1 MLFVFC
7 FFPLRKTNL
16 DFCSL
21 KISRLCCRWTGK
33 SDVPHLCLAAYIELQ
48 LKFPMTLFLANHST
62 MALLHIRNFLNK
74 PPSSKSLPRPSQ
86 TALKRHYA
94 TILSRFCLPS
104 LSPYVSPST
113 KQSKRDLKMPSV
125 TKQSKSDTIER
136 ERFVPRTGL
145 QEATLLLKLQVVYM
159 FFYHHWLYFVVFF
172 WFLLFIFIFYFIFY
186 FLFSPFSII
195 WLNIFWPYIYLIIP
209 HILYLTLPFPSS
221 SNPLCS

>member
-1 MLFVFC
+1 MLSV
-7 FFPLRKTNL
+7 
-16 DFCSL
+16 
-21 KISRLCCRWTGK
+21 TGK

-113 KQSKRDLKMPSV
+113 KQSRRDLKMPSV

-159 FFYHHWLYFVVFF
+159 FFTIIGCILLFF
-172 WFLLFIFIFYFIFY
+172 FCFFYLFIFYILF

-195 WLNIFWPYIYLIIP
+195 
-209 HILYLTLPFPSS
+209 
-221 SNPLCS
+221 